1 MRINKNTPIFDKSKI
16 KLKSNS
22 PNNNDKNEI
31 NSNTNKN
38 NFNKLF
44 HPEPKKETN
53 DLSSPAPS
61 LFYQNNSKMV
71 NKNKLNEMFDVEF
84 NKENFRLFFYIN
96 EEDNLVIELIP
107 KNGNS
112 PFSYKN
118 IFNEEKFYKINKIFM
133 GLKTIEKIG
142 EKIINLFKKGKV
154 LLGENKK
161 ENLFYIILKIT
172 IIDEDTD
179 IFLPLNKNED
189 IQLCTI
195 HYLLKETEKLKK
207 DFSVYRDETEELIKN
222 QDKEINEL
230 KKSNSLYLNIIKRL
244 KIEYAQNDKKDLKE
258 KLNNEE
264 ENAIILNEIKEGEL
278 NENDEEELKKIDEI
292 IIDEDE
298 EYQSIKAKIEVMEKE
313 LQTLNSNY
321 KCDINGK
328 YKILNLSVNQTKPY
342 IYIFFELLNT
352 GLYPLTS
359 QQDDIFCNLED
370 INENSISF
378 NDEEERYIFL
388 PEPLMPNQRMII
400 SKKIKINNP
409 IIDRKYDFI
418 LNIYSLNHGK
428 ISEEP
433 IRFNIFIRENDN
445 QNSFLS
451 FLKSKNLNL
460 ELKNKKKKIILEY
473 LDLGDEKMENNFKPI
488 NNNIIKVRDDI
499 TIKKFFY
506 DEKSGMALEN
516 KKIIINNK
524 NNDFNNDNLEIAVI
538 INEEDINKLVKK
550 IKKKYKQLDE
560 FEKEKIIEIIC
571 SCLGEFNTICTF
583 IEKMV

>member
-22 PNNNDKNEI
+22 QNNNDENEI

-61 LFYQNNSKMV
+61 FCYKNNSKMV

-244 KIEYAQNDKKDLKE
+244 KIEYAQNDKKDFKE

-499 TIKKFFY
+499 TIKKFVY

>member
-22 PNNNDKNEI
+22 PNNNDKNGI

-244 KIEYAQNDKKDLKE
+244 KIEYAQNDKKDFKE

-451 FLKSKNLNL
+451 FLKNKNLNL

-516 KKIIINNK
+516 KNITINNK

-560 FEKEKIIEIIC
+560 FEKEKIKEIIC

>member
-22 PNNNDKNEI
+22 PNKNDKNEI
-31 NSNTNKN
+31 DSNTNKN

-61 LFYQNNSKMV
+61 LFYQSNSKIA

-244 KIEYAQNDKKDLKE
+244 KIEYAQNDKKDFKE

-342 IYIFFELLNT
+342 IYSFFELLNT

-473 LDLGDEKMENNFKPI
+473 LDLGEEKMENNFKPI

-516 KKIIINNK
+516 KNITINNK
-524 NNDFNNDNLEIAVI
+524 NNDFNNDN
-538 INEEDINKLVKK
+538 
-550 IKKKYKQLDE
+550 
-560 FEKEKIIEIIC
+560 
-571 SCLGEFNTICTF
+571 
-583 IEKMV
+583 

>member
-61 LFYQNNSKMV
+61 LFYQSNSKIA

-244 KIEYAQNDKKDLKE
+244 KIEYAQNDKKDFKE

-292 IIDEDE
+292 IIDDDE

-488 NNNIIKVRDDI
+488 NKNIIKVRDDI
-499 TIKKFFY
+499 TIKKFVY

>member
-22 PNNNDKNEI
+22 TNKNDKNEI

-44 HPEPKKETN
+44 HIEPKKETN

-244 KIEYAQNDKKDLKE
+244 KIEYAQNDKKDFQE

-460 ELKNKKKKIILEY
+460 ELKNTKKKIILEY

-516 KKIIINNK
+516 KNITINNK

-538 INEEDINKLVKK
+538 INILN
-550 IKKKYKQLDE
+550 
-560 FEKEKIIEIIC
+560 II
-571 SCLGEFNTICTF
+571 F
-583 IEKMV
+583 

>member
-31 NSNTNKN
+31 NSNTNNN

-118 IFNEEKFYKINKIFM
+118 IFNEEKFYKINKIFI

-244 KIEYAQNDKKDLKE
+244 KIEYAQNDKKDFKE

-409 IIDRKYDFI
+409 IIGRTYDFI

-460 ELKNKKKKIILEY
+460 ELKNKRKKIILEY

-488 NNNIIKVRDDI
+488 NKNIIKVRDDI

-516 KKIIINNK
+516 KNITINNK

>member
-22 PNNNDKNEI
+22 PNKNDKNEI

-61 LFYQNNSKMV
+61 LFYQSNSKIA

-172 IIDEDTD
+172 IIDEDID

-195 HYLLKETEKLKK
+195 HYLLKETEKLRK

-244 KIEYAQNDKKDLKE
+244 KIEYAQNDKKDFKE

-378 NDEEERYIFL
+378 NDEEEPYIFL

-451 FLKSKNLNL
+451 FLKNKNLNL

-488 NNNIIKVRDDI
+488 NKNIIKVRDDV

-516 KKIIINNK
+516 KNIIINNK
-524 NNDFNNDNLEIAVI
+524 NNNFNNDNLEIAVL

-550 IKKKYKQLDE
+550 IKKKYKHLDE

-583 IEKMV
+583 IDKMV

>member
-22 PNNNDKNEI
+22 QNNNDENEI

-38 NFNKLF
+38 NLNKLF

-61 LFYQNNSKMV
+61 FCYKNNSKMV
-71 NKNKLNEMFDVEF
+71 SKNKLNEMFDVEF

-112 PFSYKN
+112 PFSYKS

-244 KIEYAQNDKKDLKE
+244 KNEYEQNNKIDFKA

-328 YKILNLSVNQTKPY
+328 YKILNLSVNQTKPNN
-342 IYIFFELLNT
+342 YIFFELLNT

-451 FLKSKNLNL
+451 FLKNKNLNL

-488 NNNIIKVRDDI
+488 NKNIIKVRDDI

-516 KKIIINNK
+516 KNIIINNK

>member
-61 LFYQNNSKMV
+61 LFYQSNSKIA

-161 ENLFYIILKIT
+161 ENLFYLILKIT

-244 KIEYAQNDKKDLKE
+244 KNEYEQNDKKDFKD

-328 YKILNLSVNQTKPY
+328 YKILNLSINQTKPY

-418 LNIYSLNHGK
+418 LNIYSLNHGR

-433 IRFNIFIRENDN
+433 IRFKIFIRENDN

-488 NNNIIKVRDDI
+488 NKNIIKVRDDI
-499 TIKKFFY
+499 TIKKFVY

-516 KKIIINNK
+516 KSIIINNK

>member
-22 PNNNDKNEI
+22 QNNNDENEI

-38 NFNKLF
+38 NLNKLF

-61 LFYQNNSKMV
+61 LFYQSNSKIA

-207 DFSVYRDETEELIKN
+207 DFSIYRDETEELIKN

-244 KIEYAQNDKKDLKE
+244 KNEYEQNDKKDFKD

-278 NENDEEELKKIDEI
+278 NENEEEELKKIDEI

-298 EYQSIKAKIEVMEKE
+298 EYQSIKAKIEIMEKE

-451 FLKSKNLNL
+451 FLKNKNLNL